1 MEALQNI
8 ESMRNSHIGGP
19 DTGDGPRVDLQPV
32 RDQAGRLLRSGLE
45 AIDHILSGDS
55 QRLLRASRQDGGQ

>member
-1 MEALQNI
+1 MEALQTI
-8 ESMRNSHIGGP
+8 ESIRNSGIGGP
-19 DTGDGPRVDLQPV
+19 DAGEGPRVDLQPL
-32 RDQAGRLLRSGLE
+32 RDQAGQLLRTGLD